1 MSTNASDV
9 LTKRLELGPS
19 IPSWLDWA
27 LIQTRHHVFVPAV
40 GQDTVANRR
49 EDSWAVTWALIV
61 LRRIALLN
69 SKAISI
75 IFSGQHICLGIESWL
90 LCFVAP
96 KNDYLVPR
104 VSWAKRELLY
114 LNKLWKFYG
123 SPSLILCWP
132 RHLQILNARS
142 LIISFA
148 LAEQHINFVAYCAAT
163 VLFACD
169 NQIWQ
174 SLPPFTSR

>member
-1 MSTNASDV
+1 MSTNASNV
-9 LTKRLELGPS
+9 LAKRLKLGPS
-19 IPSWLDWA
+19 IFIWLDWA

-40 GQDTVANRR
+40 GQYPVANRR
-49 EDSWAVTWALIV
+49 EDSWAVTWAQIA

-69 SKAISI
+69 CKASSI
-75 IFSGQHICLGIESWL
+75 IFSSQHICFGIKSLL
-90 LCFVAP
+90 LCFVAS

-123 SPSLILCWP
+123 SPSLILCWLS
-132 RHLQILNARS
+132 HLQILNARS
-142 LIISFA
+142 LIIGFA
-148 LAEQHINFVAYCAAT
+148 LAEQHINFVANLAAT

-169 NQIWQ
+169 I
-174 SLPPFTSR
+174 